1 MFQLGESAWLL
12 ALSLVKNE
20 YMKTIREIYR
30 IGYGPSSS
38 HTMGPR
44 KAAEIFLAARPDAAK
59 YQAHLYGSLSATG
72 KGHLTDAAIIDVI
85 PSVEIV
91 WHDEFLPYHPNG
103 MRFCAWDSQDQL
115 LDDWTVYSVGGG
127 ALAEDPASSPNS
139 PLASSPHHLIA
150 SSPNSEASIYPLS
163 RLSDI
168 KEYCDK
174 MGWDY
179 WEYVEHYEG
188 KEIWDYLR
196 EVWQVMC
203 EAVERGLDREGVLP
217 GPLHLRRKAASYY
230 IKVAGYKDNLRTRGL
245 VFSYA
250 LAVSEENASGG
261 KIVTAP
267 TCGSC
272 GVLPAVLYH
281 TWRSRDFSETRIL
294 HALATA
300 GLIGNVVKENASIS
314 GAEVG
319 CQGEVGVACAMAS
332 AAVNQLFGGTLAQIE
347 YAAEMGLEHHLGMT
361 CDPVCGL
368 VQIPCIE
375 RNAFAAARAL
385 DSNMYAAFS
394 DGKHRVSF
402 DRVVDVM
409 KQTGHDLP
417 SLYKE
422 TAQGGLAAIGEKDE

>member
-1 MFQLGESAWLL
+1 
-12 ALSLVKNE
+12 
-20 YMKTIREIYR
+20 MKSIREIFR

-44 KAAEIFLAARPDAAK
+44 MAAVLFLERCPNANH
-59 YQAHLYGSLSATG
+59 YEAHLYGSLSATG
-72 KGHLTDAAIIDVI
+72 RGHLTDAAIIDVI
-85 PSVEIV
+85 PNVEII
-91 WHDEFLPYHPNG
+91 WHDEFLPFHPNG
-103 MRFCAWDSQDQL
+103 MRFCAWDDEHNL
-115 LDDWTVYSVGGG
+115 IDEWTVYSIGGG
-127 ALAEDPASSPNS
+127 ALAEEDEVAPDVDDCG
-139 PLASSPHHLIA
+139 
-150 SSPNSEASIYPLS
+150 IYPLT

-168 KEYCDK
+168 KDYCNE

-179 WEYVEHYEG
+179 WEYVEHCEG
-188 KEIWDYLR
+188 KEIWEYLR
-196 EVWQVMC
+196 EVWKVMR
-203 EAVERGLDREGVLP
+203 EAVERGLDHEGVLP

-300 GLIGNVVKENASIS
+300 GLIGNIVKENASIS

-332 AAVNQLFGGTLAQIE
+332 GAVNQLFGGTLAQIE

-394 DGKHRVSF
+394 DGSHSVSF
-402 DRVVDVM
+402 DKVVDVM

-422 TAQGGLAAIGEKDE
+422 TAQGGLAKNYE

>member
-1 MFQLGESAWLL
+1 MQ
-12 ALSLVKNE
+12 
-20 YMKTIREIYR
+20 TIREIYR
-30 IGYGPSSS
+30 IGHGPSSS

-44 KAAEIFLAARPDAAK
+44 RAAEIFLERHPNAAK

-72 KGHLTDAAIIDVI
+72 KGHLTDVAIISVI

-91 WHDEFLPYHPNG
+91 WHDEFLPFHPNG
-103 MRFCAWDSQDQL
+103 LRFMAWDEQGQL
-115 LDDWTVYSVGGG
+115 LEEWTVYSVGGG
-127 ALAEDPASSPNS
+127 ALSEGQNDKPQESPN
-139 PLASSPHHLIA
+139 
-150 SSPNSEASIYPLS
+150 IYPLTT
-163 RLSDI
+163 LTQI
-168 KEYCDK
+168 AEYCEQ

-196 EVWQVMC
+196 EVWQVMR
-203 EAVERGLDREGVLP
+203 ESIERGLDHEGVLP
-217 GPLHLRRKAASYY
+217 GELRLRRKAPSYY

-267 TCGSC
+267 TCGSS

-281 TWRSRDFSETRIL
+281 TWRSRNFSETRIL

-300 GLIGNVVKENASIS
+300 GLFGNVVKHNASIS

-394 DGKHRVSF
+394 DGKHTVSF
-402 DRVVDVM
+402 DRVVEVM

-422 TAQGGLAAIGEKDE
+422 TSQGGLAKGTV

>member
-1 MFQLGESAWLL
+1 
-12 ALSLVKNE
+12 
-20 YMKTIREIYR
+20 MKSIREIFR

-44 KAAEIFLAARPDAAK
+44 KAAELFYGRYPEAAR
-59 YQAHLYGSLSATG
+59 YEAHLYGSLSATG
-72 KGHLTDAAIIDVI
+72 KGHLTDVAIIEVI
-85 PSVEIV
+85 PQVEIV
-91 WHDEFLPYHPNG
+91 WHDEFLPFHPNG
-103 MRFCAWDSQDQL
+103 MRFCAWDNAGQL
-115 LDDWTVYSVGGG
+115 LNEWTVYSVGGG
-127 ALAEDPASSPNS
+127 ALAEENQESENKNQDSLLSTLNS
-139 PLASSPHHLIA
+139 QLSAD
-150 SSPNSEASIYPLS
+150 IYPLT

-168 KEYCDK
+168 KSYCDK

-179 WEYVEHYEG
+179 WEYVEHCEG

-196 EVWQVMC
+196 EVWQVMR
-203 EAVERGLDREGVLP
+203 ESVERGLDHEGVLP

-300 GLIGNVVKENASIS
+300 GLVGNVVKEHASIS

-394 DGKHRVSF
+394 DGTHSVSF

-422 TAQGGLAAIGEKDE
+422 TSQGGLAAGAVMSEDVK